1 MKLFTNHSFILSLCY
16 VLADD
21 PSSNPSSN
29 LSSNLSSNPLAQSPR
44 PIPSPNPSP
53 NALRSILDN
62 IIFLHKIPS
71 WFGQQKKLPLGCH
84 SIKLSLELQ
93 TYDYPEK
100 IIKNHLQELA
110 RKEANSWNSK
120 NLQNDYK
127 AMFNLYNLY
136 LKQCNWPNRSQSIIQ
151 DLLKHSDLANIK
163 TDLQLPNNFQEIESK
178 ISNLLWKNPRRLIPN
193 PSFQEFVNTLCL
205 IIAES
210 VSTSTK
216 KLYSKSYDQIMN
228 WRFPVE
234 FKTMADDLYQH
245 LINEYLNFLKTNQDF
260 WLKIKNSISMTQQN
274 LPQENFQQRI

>member
-1 MKLFTNHSFILSLCY
+1 
-16 VLADD
+16 
-21 PSSNPSSN
+21 
-29 LSSNLSSNPLAQSPR
+29 
-44 PIPSPNPSP
+44 
-53 NALRSILDN
+53 
-62 IIFLHKIPS
+62 
-71 WFGQQKKLPLGCH
+71 
-84 SIKLSLELQ
+84 
-93 TYDYPEK
+93 
-100 IIKNHLQELA
+100 
-110 RKEANSWNSK
+110 
-120 NLQNDYK
+120 
-127 AMFNLYNLY
+127 MFNLYNLY